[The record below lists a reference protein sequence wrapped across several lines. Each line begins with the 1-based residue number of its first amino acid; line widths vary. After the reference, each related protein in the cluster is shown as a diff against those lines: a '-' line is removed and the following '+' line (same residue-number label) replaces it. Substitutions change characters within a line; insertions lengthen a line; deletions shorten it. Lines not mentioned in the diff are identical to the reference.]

1 MEERI
6 SKDVYYVI
14 RKIVG
19 TSEGVAIKRDTMD
32 ARDFLHGNGGSDI
45 FGLEITFALSG
56 SFGEGFRFD
65 DSDIDV
71 MVAAKNINVIWN
83 LGQNKKPYNKTSFM
97 FDSSEMPPGYGLIQ
111 ILTKKDE
118 KLLKFMLCKINGKSY
133 LSNQICRRI
142 FVSKKNGTWISG
154 PSIALMEGHV
164 QLEQA
169 CCLIS
174 DSWPP
179 SAFSFFNR
187 SQSWPKPRVLHD
199 IYRSGFT
206 FCSDRSQTWI

>member
-1 MEERI
+1 MATEFSLLNCEMEESI

-19 TSEGVAIKRDTMD
+19 TSEGVAIRRDTMD

-45 FGLEITFALSG
+45 FGLEIAFALSG
-56 SFGEGFRFD
+56 GFGEGFRFD

-118 KLLKFMLCKINGKSY
+118 KLLEFMLCEINGKSY
-133 LSNQICRRI
+133 VQ
-142 FVSKKNGTWISG
+142 KNF
-154 PSIALMEGHV
+154 
-164 QLEQA
+164 
-169 CCLIS
+169 CL
-174 DSWPP
+174 
-179 SAFSFFNR
+179 R
-187 SQSWPKPRVLHD
+187 K
-199 IYRSGFT
+199 
-206 FCSDRSQTWI
+206 